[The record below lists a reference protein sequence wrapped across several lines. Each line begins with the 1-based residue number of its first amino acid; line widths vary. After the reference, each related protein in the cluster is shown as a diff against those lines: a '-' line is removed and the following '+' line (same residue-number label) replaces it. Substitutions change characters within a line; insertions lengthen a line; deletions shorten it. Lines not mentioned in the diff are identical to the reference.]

1 MFDSKFVPCFKIPRN
16 NYLPLAK
23 VCNQPH
29 QQQDSMNNII
39 QRFTKHYKAH
49 PSTSKPFVP
58 EAVDIES
65 TEIQH
70 RFNEQRNLQAAKD
83 LN

>member
-1 MFDSKFVPCFKIPRN
+1 
-16 NYLPLAK
+16 
-23 VCNQPH
+23 
-29 QQQDSMNNII
+29 MNNII
-39 QRFTKHYKAH
+39 QRFTNHYKAH

-58 EAVDIES
+58 ETVDIES